1 MERKITHI
9 ATNMH
14 YRFSYKVAIFIVLKI
29 ENFRNIDHLIFSY
42 NYQRKT
48 NSALMG
54 TLCPFVVHVRIS
66 STLISDTEI
75 SPFSRLHG
83 DGKGGYQSHFRHQSV
98 TIQSTEW
105 QAHLSDLSVNL
116 YILKKTPKLR
126 HIHR

>member
-1 MERKITHI
+1 
-9 ATNMH
+9 
-14 YRFSYKVAIFIVLKI
+14 
-29 ENFRNIDHLIFSY
+29 
-42 NYQRKT
+42 
-48 NSALMG
+48 MG
-54 TLCPFVVHVRIS
+54 TLCPFVVHVRIT

-83 DGKGGYQSHFRHQSV
+83 DGKGGYQSHFSHQSV

-116 YILKKTPKLR
+116 YFEKTPKLR